1 MSNMSRRSKKERGN
15 GTRRDPEVATLA
27 AIEITNR
34 QARTF
39 KRVLITSSSI
49 STTAGGVIGVDTL
62 ASSSNVTVASNWADF
77 QGIALEYRVL
87 AVEAE
92 IFPIVTS
99 CTSPTVPSPTMLAMS
114 AWSSDAIP
122 SSWNAVAQGPG
133 AKLFLGNQKMKFAAS
148 VKNNPNA
155 KLWTG
160 ITATIAT
167 ANIYGIMF
175 ADPGTAPISAA
186 STPYFRALVRYLV
199 EFRSFN

>member
-1 MSNMSRRSKKERGN
+1 MMNRRSKKECKG
-15 GTRRDPEVATLA
+15 GPRRDPEQVALA
-27 AIEITNR
+27 SLEVTNR

-39 KRVLITSSSI
+39 KRVLISSSSI

-77 QGIALEYRVL
+77 EGIALEYRVL
-87 AVEAE
+87 VVEAE

-114 AWSSDAIP
+114 AWSSDIIP

-148 VKNNPNA
+148 AKDYPNV

-175 ADPGTAPISAA
+175 ADPGTAPISVA
-186 STPYFRALVRYLV
+186 STPYFRVVVRYLV